1 MLTEK
6 AGALLTNVV
15 THLPE
20 LLRSGRSESLIEYAS
35 KARNDFMTVVE
46 DRLIAMPEMGA
57 ILQTCL
63 TLVSGYYLSALSLA
77 IDIPGVNAMRTLDKL
92 STNRDP
98 LDSAVSGASALYN
111 FVGTESFAYG
121 LPSPEMT
128 LGLVGLEGFP
138 GGGRNR
144 GGRNGGHIG
153 TYEDRSV
160 NRQYQGDDLSS
171 ADNHDNVNSN
181 SSIENQA
188 NSFIAGGVS
197 NTGNHTNITLGSG
210 GRSQDSTGAAFGR
223 DAMTSLRDVANMSV
237 GKQFE
242 VIFEA
247 NGNRKP
253 VMVTTRLAVRG
264 TDSESFKTILTIGGL
279 QNTFRERLAR
289 ARAGELA
296 YVQDLLLCNDLV
308 EQAMRT
314 RIRDRSG
321 FFAHMMRKRSKNW
334 LAGLLS
340 MNPSINNASAV
351 LIFSA
356 ETAKKIQLELGGK
369 LDNYNIRQ
377 NVFKNTAAMLM
388 VVVDEQWKTVTIYH
402 RSLEEFNELRIREL
416 ERQNKGGG
424 QDIEDILRAYTNFTA
439 PNLG

>member
-1 MLTEK
+1 MLTDK

-20 LLRSGRSESLIEYAS
+20 LIRSGRSDSLIEYAS
-35 KARNDFMTVVE
+35 KSRNDFLTVVE
-46 DRLIAMPEMGA
+46 DRLAAMPEMGT

-77 IDIPGVNAMRTLDKL
+77 IDIPGVNANKTLDKL
-92 STNRDP
+92 SSNRDP
-98 LDSAVSGASALYN
+98 LDSALGGAVSIYN
-111 FVGTESFAYG
+111 FVGTEDFHNG
-121 LPSPEMT
+121 LPSPDIS
-128 LGLVGLEGFP
+128 LGLVGLEA
-138 GGGRNR
+138 R
-144 GGRNGGHIG
+144 GPNANGK
-153 TYEDRSV
+153 TYMHSSSDRSV
-160 NRQYQGDDLSS
+160 SKNYQGDDLTSVNVS
-171 ADNHDNVNSN
+171 DNVNAN
-181 SSIENQA
+181 SSIERQQNA
-188 NSFIAGGVS
+188 FIAGNS
-197 NTGNHTNITLGSG
+197 TTDDHRTTNNITLGG
-210 GRSQDSTGAAFGR
+210 GGGGKGGGIGGAFGR
-223 DAMTSLRDVANMSV
+223 DTIGTMQDLANMSV

-247 NGNRKP
+247 DGNRKP
-253 VMVTTRLAVRG
+253 VLVTTRLAVRG

-296 YVQDLLLCNDLV
+296 YINDLLLCNDLV
-308 EQAMRT
+308 EQAMKT

-321 FFAHMMRKRSKNW
+321 FFEHMMRKRSKNW

-340 MNPSINNASAV
+340 MNPSVNNASAV

-369 LDNYNIRQ
+369 LDDFRTRQ
-377 NVFKNTAAMLM
+377 HVFKNTAAMLM

-402 RSLEEFNELRIREL
+402 RSLQEFNELRIREL

-439 PNLG
+439 PNMG